1 MINEDIGY
9 LYKKKN
15 FVWRKNIVKT
25 IKHFNDKNYFVFVIT
40 NQSGIGRGFYTERD
54 VIKLH
59 KWINEYLYLKGAYI
73 DDFFYAPYF
82 VQSKKYSSN
91 YHRLLRKPNVGMV
104 NQIKKK
110 WPVDTK
116 KFILFGDKKSDMAL
130 GKKINAKNILIK
142 KNSDIYKL
150 TKEKKL

>member
-1 MINEDIGY
+1 
-9 LYKKKN
+9 
-15 FVWRKNIVKT
+15 
-25 IKHFNDKNYFVFVIT
+25 
-40 NQSGIGRGFYTERD
+40 
-54 VIKLH
+54 
-59 KWINEYLYLKGAYI
+59 
-73 DDFFYAPYF
+73 
-82 VQSKKYSSN
+82 
-91 YHRLLRKPNVGMV
+91 MV